1 MENNLIFTFSDE
13 CKLSCPLVSSLVH
26 AGFPSS
32 ADDYVETSLDLNSH
46 LVQHP
51 AATFF
56 VKVEG
61 NSMIQGNIHPGD
73 ILVVDR
79 ALSPSN
85 GKVVIA
91 ILDGEFTVKRIRQ
104 KNHATWLVAD
114 NPDYPPIPME
124 KHQDCQIWG
133 VVTYVI
139 HKA

>member
-1 MENNLIFTFSDE
+1 MESKVIFSFSDE
-13 CKLSCPLVSSLVH
+13 CQLACPMVSSLVH

-46 LVQHP
+46 LIQHP

-61 NSMIQGNIHPGD
+61 DSMVDGNIHPGD

-91 ILDGEFTVKRIRQ
+91 VVDGEFTVKRLCYKSRS
-104 KNHATWLVAD
+104 TWLVAD
-114 NPDYPPIPME
+114 NPSYPPISVE

-139 HKA
+139 HKT